1 MRWALDFLHIGW
13 SSAICLSH
21 HPPFFSLHLYFCLT
35 LFSRFHISY
44 WIRLY
49 SILFFCFFPSSFL
62 FPFVLF
68 ILEPVSCLVTI
79 CRMEG
84 AEINTSLLALKEVIR
99 SLERKHGHTPFR
111 GTLWHAWNEEL
122 DVQNVL
128 RKNREKFSIHWILV
142 MQVIYGDKR
151 KIDC

>member
-68 ILEPVSCLVTI
+68 ILEPFSCLVTI

-111 GTLWHAWNEEL
+111 GTLSYAWNEQS

-128 RKNREKFSIHWILV
+128 WKNRKKFSIYWVLV
-142 MQVIYGDKR
+142 MQFLYGDNR
-151 KIDC
+151 KIDG